1 MVMTKAEM
9 LIALDCVRIAI
20 EQNRVM
26 AADAHAAVCE
36 WGAECRQHSCTLGM
50 FLRALGVTEIEDG
63 FPFVSEVE
71 LLFDQQGLNDLA
83 SVVARVVY
91 LNDRGQFDEAL
102 TELRRG
108 IESC

>member
-1 MVMTKAEM
+1 
-9 LIALDCVRIAI
+9 
-20 EQNRVM
+20 
-26 AADAHAAVCE
+26 
-36 WGAECRQHSCTLGM
+36 M

-63 FPFVSEVE
+63 FPFVSEVAA
-71 LLFDQQGLNDLA
+71 LFDQQGLDGIA

-91 LNDRGQFDEAL
+91 LNDKGQFREAL